1 MHTVVIPRTQLQ
13 SRLFE
18 KFNIISFLIYKFLQ
32 SSLADPGLQRRGAKF
47 LKKFSND
54 LFLGISPK
62 ISPLPPKIPSI
73 SSKFLMTF
81 FLVIDLF
88 CVLYMICFH
97 RGGANSLLFNKITI
111 LPLLFLSRRGGQTPL
126 PISMGGAMAGF
137 APPPG
142 SATDHATERK

>member
-54 LFLGISPK
+54 LFLGVFPK
-62 ISPLPPKIPSI
+62 ISPFPPKIPYI

-88 CVLYMICFH
+88 CVLYMVFFH
-97 RGGANSLLFNKITI
+97 RGAKSAADIDRGAK
-111 LPLLFLSRRGGQTPL
+111 FLTFQQNHNTSIFFSGPKGGQTPL
-126 PISMGGAMAGF
+126 PISMGG
-137 APPPG
+137 PWP
-142 SATDHATERK
+142 D